1 MMEPHCSTTCHWGT
15 VGGGGEDG
23 GKGER
28 RKGEREGGKEGEKG
42 RMEGGEEGQKG
53 EGEGWGIKDHARKR
67 ISPRTTFQLQV
78 VGGYVL
84 NFNSHQTSTLGHTIR
99 SIIASCTY
107 QV

>member
-15 VGGGGEDG
+15 VGGGRR
-23 GKGER
+23 ER
-28 RKGEREGGKEGEKG
+28 REEGEEERREGGRERGREGEKG

-53 EGEGWGIKDHARKR
+53 EGEGWGIKDHAHKR

-78 VGGYVL
+78 AGGYVL
-84 NFNSHQTSTLGHTIR
+84 NIR
-99 SIIASCTY
+99 NVIAS